1 MMSSALLCLDW
12 SQDGEYILVTNQSY
26 EILIFNVS
34 DGTKVEHE
42 KRPSS
47 HNHDLREWHTYT
59 QKLGF
64 PV

>member
-1 MMSSALLCLDW
+1 MMMSSALLCLDW
-12 SQDGEYILVTNQSY
+12 SQSGEHIIVTNQSY

-34 DGTKVEHE
+34 TGKIDHE
-42 KRPSS
+42 KRPSG
-47 HNHDLREWHTYT
+47 HVDTQWHTYT

>member
-1 MMSSALLCLDW
+1 MMMSSALLCLDW
-12 SQDGEYILVTNQSY
+12 SLDGKFIIVTNQSY
-26 EILIFNVS
+26 EILIFNVA

-47 HNHDLREWHTYT
+47 HVDTDWHTYT